1 MPLTSLCPSLSLH
14 PSLTAFDSNCS
25 SSTPATDDPK
35 WCQGCPPSP
44 TTIPSARVRTPEP
57 RKAPTSALK
66 NASRASSATAAPEEW
81 PQRFHH
87 HCPIFLGWV
96 ASSIGLIALKG
107 LHWLQWPL
115 HSGRGQLVPS
125 SLQFLSWLPFRLL
138 FPSMYIAFLRWIL
151 SSTALEEIKSKIKN
165 KQNYG

>member
-1 MPLTSLCPSLSLH
+1 MINLALEKYHIFHNWYWESKMYGN
-14 PSLTAFDSNCS
+14 F
-25 SSTPATDDPK
+25 
-35 WCQGCPPSP
+35 
-44 TTIPSARVRTPEP
+44 VRTPEP

-66 NASRASSATAAPEEW
+66 NASRASSTTAAPEEW

-96 ASSIGLIALKG
+96 ASCISLIAPKG

-115 HSGRGQLVPS
+115 HSGHGQLVPS

-138 FPSMYIAFLRWIL
+138 FLSTYIAFLRWIL
-151 SSTALEEIKSKIKN
+151 SSIALEEIKSKMSKCFVN
-165 KQNYG
+165 SDRKCFANSLAPQGSLCVVSF